1 MLCPVTHAY
10 YRPPP
15 RPEVPTPGLSPASLP
30 EIPGGPPVTVEEC
43 RKLLGEQV
51 AHLSDKQLQGKIRRF
66 SVLAEIVFTEAQRL
80 HGRQSD
86 RDRRVE
92 P

>member
-1 MLCPVTHAY
+1 M
-10 YRPPP
+10 
-15 RPEVPTPGLSPASLP
+15 
-30 EIPGGPPVTVEEC
+30 TVEEC

-51 AHLSDKQLQGKIRRF
+51 AHLSDKQLQEKIRRF

-80 HGRQSD
+80 HGQPSD